1 MLSDGNWRTPI
12 GFSKYSTVGKKIFL
26 RNRDTQANHSYSKAS
41 EIKKAKEI
49 FQDISDRA
57 GEGAKVT
64 QVQKLREKLAKDYN
78 QLIDD
83 RRTSISNYIERM
95 RAEVVLNG
103 Y

>member
-1 MLSDGNWRTPI
+1 MKIVGDGNWSTPI

-49 FQDISDRA
+49 FQDINDRA

-64 QVQKLREKLAKDYN
+64 QVQNLREKLAKDYN
-78 QLIDD
+78 QLTDD
-83 RRTSISNYIERM
+83 QRRSISNLIERL
-95 RAEVVLNG
+95 RAG
-103 Y
+103 